1 MSNQTPLP
9 FLLINEQP
17 AWQMPELPSLRK
29 LPAHATFWPF
39 PSAQAAFGRVA
50 EQSSLVHSLNGNW
63 DFTLFD
69 TPYEVT
75 AEALRTAPWRQLAV
89 PGNWTMQL
97 RHEPWD
103 GESFM
108 RPHYTNIQMPFAE
121 TFPHLP
127 ATIATGVYRTRLR
140 VPSAWAEQR
149 VVLHFAGCE
158 GALFVYL
165 NGAFVGFNKDSRT
178 PAEYDITELVQLGGE
193 YELLCVNPRYSDAS
207 WLEDQDHWWQAGIHR
222 DVYLYTTPIT
232 FLQDI
237 TVQTDLAD
245 DFSTGTLRVH
255 TTVRT
260 LGQQASGTIHM
271 QLFTAD
277 GNAVFPTPLTSG
289 VPGAPTGFPM
299 GHTSSDTANATL
311 VATVDQPACWNT
323 ETPNLYTL
331 IVTLDAAGTSIST
344 AVRIGFRIV
353 DITNRE
359 LRVNRQ
365 PIFVHGV
372 NYHEHSDE
380 FGKAVPRAMMERD
393 IQTMKAHNINA
404 VRCSHYPNHPYWL
417 DLCDQYG
424 LFVVDEANI
433 EHHAL
438 LRLSQESRVSA
449 AYLERVSNMVA
460 RDKNHPSVIVW
471 SLGNESGYGINHETS
486 AAWIRHT
493 DPTRPI
499 QYEGAV
505 SPFNNDQSITFNG
518 TLDHWKRGHTVT
530 DIVAP
535 MYAPISDIVKWV
547 STTNDPRPLILC
559 EYAHAMGNSSGSL
572 ADYYAA
578 FEQHHGLQGG
588 FIWEWLDHGIRMHT
602 PAGEAYWVYGGSF
615 GDVPNDRNFVAD
627 GMVWPDRT
635 PHPGMREFMYLARPV
650 RITASDSTNGVFGIE
665 NRRFYT
671 TLADL
676 HGTWRIVV
684 DGTVTHTGT
693 IAIPAIAPQS
703 AGTITIPVQWPASGE
718 AFVEF
723 AFATTAA
730 SYWAPAGHIVAWDQI
745 AGPVTISAPTPH
757 TATQTVSSVSQ
768 THLILTNNQHRVFID
783 RTTGELSE
791 FNQRQAIIAGP
802 QLNLWR
808 APTDNDHLQEM
819 FAMMRLQAFPLWRS
833 VGLTQLQYRVT
844 AVQPVVTPAGEHCIE
859 VRTCATGRERW
870 DDIQTTHTY
879 TLTDTGSLRIST
891 HVTLAPDLVDLPRI
905 GITLQLDPAFEAL
918 SWYGRGPHENY
929 SDRNAS
935 SMVGTYHST
944 VSDQYTPYIM
954 PQENGHKGDVRWLSL
969 TDNAGQTL
977 TIRGDDWFGFNALH
991 YRDADLE
998 AAQFTPELHA
1008 RPEIILNLDH
1018 GMRGLGTGLMV
1029 DTLPAYQLH
1038 DHEYHF
1044 TFEFCW
1050 EA

>member
-50 EQSSLVHSLNGNW
+50 EQSPLVQSLNGNW

-69 TPYEVT
+69 TPREVT
-75 AEALRTAPWRQLAV
+75 ADALTAAPWRQLAV

-121 TFPHLP
+121 NFPHLP
-127 ATIATGVYRTRLR
+127 ESIATGVYRTRFR
-140 VPSAWAEQR
+140 VPTAWAEQR

-158 GALFVYL
+158 GALFIYL

-222 DVYLYTTPIT
+222 DVYLYTTPTT

-237 TVQTDLAD
+237 AVQTDLAD
-245 DFSTGTLRVH
+245 DFSAGTLRVH

-260 LGQQASGTIHM
+260 LGQHASGTIHM

-277 GNAVFPTPLTSG
+277 GSAVFPTPLTSS

-299 GHTSSDTANATL
+299 GRTTSDTANATL
-311 VATVDQPACWNT
+311 VATIDQPACWNT
-323 ETPNLYTL
+323 ETPHLYTL

-344 AVRIGFRIV
+344 AVRIGFRTV

-380 FGKAVPRAMMERD
+380 FGKAVPRELMERD
-393 IQTMKAHNINA
+393 IKTMKAHNINA

-518 TLDHWKRGHTVT
+518 TLDHWNRGHTVT

-602 PAGEAYWVYGGSF
+602 PAGEPYWVYGGSF
-615 GDVPNDRNFVAD
+615 GDIPNDGNFVAD
-627 GMVWPDRT
+627 GMVWPDRM

-650 RITASDSTNGVFGIE
+650 RITASDSANGVFGIE

-693 IAIPAIAPQS
+693 VAIPPIAPQS
-703 AGTITIPVQWPASGE
+703 AGTITIPVQWPVSGE
-718 AFVEF
+718 AFIEF
-723 AFATTAA
+723 SFATTAA
-730 SYWAPAGHIVAWDQI
+730 SYWAPAGQVVAWDQI
-745 AGPVTISAPTPH
+745 AGPVIPPATMPQSATH
-757 TATQTVSSVSQ
+757 TVSSVSQ
-768 THLILTNNQHRVFID
+768 THLILTNNHYRVVVD
-783 RTTGELSE
+783 RTTGELSD
-791 FNQRQAIIAGP
+791 FNQRQAIMAGP

-819 FAMMRLQAFPLWRS
+819 FAMMRLQAYPLWRS

-844 AVQPVVTPAGEHCIE
+844 AVQPIVTASGEHCIE
-859 VRTCATGRERW
+859 VHTCASGRERW
-870 DDIQTTHTY
+870 DDIQTTHIY

-891 HVTLAPDLVDLPRI
+891 HVVLAPDLVDLPRI
-905 GITLQLDPAFEAL
+905 GITLQLDPAFETI

-969 TDNAGQTL
+969 TDNTGQTL
-977 TIRGDDWFGFNALH
+977 TIRGDALFGFNALH

-998 AAQFTPELHA
+998 AAKFTPDLHA
-1008 RPEIILNLDH
+1008 RPEIILNLNH

-1029 DTLPAYQLH
+1029 DTLPHYQLH
-1038 DHEYHF
+1038 EHEYHF
-1044 TFEFCW
+1044 TFELRW
-1050 EA
+1050 DK